1 MDSHSISCVLSD
13 IPSQMTVTW
22 TTATAEAA
30 LTLAPK
36 DGTIQGT
43 TQTSTLSLSSAQ
55 LVKLKATGGTNPAH
69 VFTCKITTGS
79 TTVHATQTI
88 NIYTPGRKIKI
99 LILLIF
105 HIPTVKD
112 SITALQASQIETYI
126 ILTRAKKTII

>member
-43 TQTSTLSLSSAQ
+43 TQTSTLSLSSSQ
-55 LVKLKATGGTNPAH
+55 LVKLKAAGGSNRVHT
-69 VFTCKITTGS
+69 FTCKIVVGVAKKEVTAS
-79 TTVHATQTI
+79 QSVS
-88 NIYTPGRKIKI
+88 IYTPGEFIAISIHNLNWYSRNDRCRK
-99 LILLIF
+99 
-105 HIPTVKD
+105 
-112 SITALQASQIETYI
+112 
-126 ILTRAKKTII
+126 R